1 MGLYNITGWSAGGR
15 RPLTYNLKAGQF
27 RGMGGVN
34 VMPGPRNIVN
44 IYNDGYGSY
53 GSDDCGPKMPK
64 WMQWMMGG
72 GMIMNFLGQ
81 ILTSIFPN
89 HSYRGVSNPP
99 SDGRGST
106 VTDSQMQNLTILRD
120 TYSRDC
126 TISDPLP
133 DGTVIITGKNTV
145 NGKYP
150 RVSCKLDDLQTKLA
164 ELYDANGTENTEE
177 TGDKPSKDLIN
188 LAKGLGIDTNGKTAQ
203 ELSDEIKNR
212 TNPSTT
218 TTHTQP
224 ATTATT
230 STAGTVAQPTEGT
243 TVPRLFNDTTMANL
257 RTESDV
263 LNAFKNATGAEAV
276 KLGANTGDITII
288 AAYDQGNRTYY
299 NSSTDDSHFKIT
311 QDQIN
316 SIISANG
323 TPVNLGTFAGKP
335 AKGES
340 LDGYLKITVGT
351 QTYIVGKKGDDYMG
365 YQFENGNVIGYN
377 EANWKRT

>member
-44 IYNDGYGSY
+44 IYNDGYGTY

-133 DGTVIITGKNTV
+133 DGTVIITGKNAV

-203 ELSDEIKNR
+203 ELSDEIIKNR
-212 TNPSTT
+212 TNPSTA

-224 ATTATT
+224 AAATT
-230 STAGTVAQPTEGT
+230 PPTVGTGTTPAPAAATLAASGTYADLGGLIARDQSGRTQNIQGTVTPIYQKTNG
-243 TVPRLFNDTTMANL
+243 VNDTTKPPQ
-257 RTESDV
+257 T
-263 LNAFKNATGAEAV
+263 
-276 KLGANTGDITII
+276 ITIKT
-288 AAYDQGNRTYY
+288 ASNNTY
-299 NSSTDDSHFKIT
+299 TFT
-311 QDQIN
+311 LT
-316 SIISANG
+316 G
-323 TPVNLGTFAGKP
+323 TTT
-335 AKGES
+335 KGEPIYEGGGNKYALIDGQLVNQEGS
-340 LDGYLKITVGT
+340 DGYGLPYRITT
-351 QTYIVGKKGDDYMG
+351 
-365 YQFENGNVIGYN
+365 
-377 EANWKRT
+377 